1 MTCQSPGG
9 EEGASWRME
18 QPAAGRQA
26 SRQAGRPAGRQ
37 AGQPGTF
44 YLSLRTCLSLSSLH
58 PATMLPNQR
67 TQLVI
72 FEMIVAELTTKS
84 LIIG

>member
-1 MTCQSPGG
+1 MTCQSPGEKREHPG
-9 EEGASWRME
+9 GWSNLL
-18 QPAAGRQA
+18 
-26 SRQAGRPAGRQ
+26 QAGRPAGRQ

-44 YLSLRTCLSLSSLH
+44 YVSLRTSLSLSSLH

-67 TQLVI
+67 AQLVI
-72 FEMIVAELTTKS
+72 FETIVAELTAKS